1 MVAIRVYD
9 ILHKRALITRGSV
22 EAIRQVLSRGE
33 ADTPLTLD
41 FSGID
46 AMTPSFVDEL
56 LSLLDEFLSKEGQI
70 IFLSPPTRLSAK
82 FSAIARAR
90 GLKIIESGGNA
101 WLIASSGGIDG

>member
-22 EAIRQVLSRGE
+22 EAIRQALSRGE
-33 ADTPLTLD
+33 AGTPLTLD

-46 AMTPSFVDEL
+46 AVTPSFVDEL
-56 LSLLDEFLSKEGQI
+56 LALLDEFLSEQGQI

-90 GLKIIESGGNA
+90 GLDIVESDGNA
-101 WLIASSGGIDG
+101 WFITSASSPTS